1 MPKQSLLALMNPRDR
16 MSATA
21 FNTPEPDWS
30 DDASAMP
37 VTPDEMGTG
46 EALQAAPTPQL
57 PASMQGL
64 QSAATDPLSLDAK
77 APGGYVQGRVALQ
90 DQADEEA
97 QHAKLAA
104 EFPHTYVA
112 GHGDS
117 QQSLDESPMMG
128 LEAQK
133 SDQKALTQY
142 HDLAQFFSPEQAQE
156 RGVEQKAKLEL
167 ATAPTIA
174 AGKNQIDVERMKLEG
189 EKYKADQALAGK
201 NASAAAAASTKF
213 PAQIQAQAINAGAT
227 ADHLDALSQTV
238 DDPDLQAV
246 IGPLA
251 GRWSDFMQGKIGA
264 NELGVSDPTV
274 ARKIGQLRMNMTL
287 AASGVARAHN
297 QRGAT
302 KELLEQFEKELNA
315 ARSPELLHGAI
326 DAAKSM
332 MLVYAHPSAFSPAGS
347 PGAPPADPM
356 NKVLGP
362 PAPARKRY
370 DFSGNPIQ

>member
-1 MPKQSLLALMNPRDR
+1 MPKQSLLALMNPHDR
-16 MSATA
+16 FSATA
-21 FNTPEPDWS
+21 FNTEEPDWS
-30 DDASAMP
+30 QDASADPTITETDP
-37 VTPDEMGTG
+37 VLAG
-46 EALQAAPTPQL
+46 LQAVNAPP
-57 PASMQGL
+57 
-64 QSAATDPLSLDAK
+64 SLDAN
-77 APGGYVQGRVALQ
+77 APGGYVQGRMAMQ
-90 DQADEEA
+90 NQADEEA
-97 QHAKLAA
+97 QHAKIASQ
-104 EFPHTYVA
+104 FPHTYVA